1 MGCGW
6 RWLANSRTGERR
18 RLDTFGGY
26 QWRDDQRLLI
36 VPLDLSQPIHR
47 LLQVEAPSGQVQPIT
62 DPSITSFKIAN
73 GDWSVSPDSQMIAFV
88 SADDGNIWIL
98 ELPN

>member
-1 MGCGW
+1 M
-6 RWLANSRTGERR
+6 
-18 RLDTFGGY
+18 
-26 QWRDDQRLLI
+26 
-36 VPLDLSQPIHR
+36 
-47 LLQVEAPSGQVQPIT
+47 QPIT